1 MASSKLLG
9 VITMKA
15 EVVKLREQG
24 LDDAEIAEALG
35 VDVRIVA
42 AIGNSNRRGR
52 AVDVSDDEKAELFDV
67 MKTLAKSAESEFCRL
82 SAAKFLIN
90 EHFGR
95 NDKTEVTVNNH
106 NVQIVAAS
114 ITAANARLLEKLG
127 VRREVDSITSLPTPP
142 PEPAPRKSAS
152 AVEQDVTEA
161 FAGI

>member
-1 MASSKLLG
+1 MASSKLSEC
-9 VITMKA
+9 TAMKA

-35 VDVRIVA
+35 VDVRIVS
-42 AIGNSNRRGR
+42 AIGTRR
-52 AVDVSDDEKAELFDV
+52 AKVLDVSDDEKAELFDV

>member
-1 MASSKLLG
+1 MASSKRSEC
-9 VITMKA
+9 TARKA

-24 LDDAEIAEALG
+24 LSDEEISEALG
-35 VDVRIVA
+35 VDVRIVG
-42 AIGNSNRRGR
+42 AIGSPRRGR
-52 AVDVSDDEKAELFDV
+52 AIDVSDDEKVALFAV
-67 MKTLAKSAESEFCRL
+67 MKTLANTAESEFCRL

-106 NVQIVAAS
+106 NVQIVSAS
-114 ITAANARLLEKLG
+114 ITAANARLFEKLG
-127 VRREVDSITSLPTPP
+127 INRKEIDSITSLPTPP

>member
-1 MASSKLLG
+1 MASSKLSEC
-9 VITMKA
+9 TAMKA

-35 VDVRIVA
+35 VDVRIVS
-42 AIGNSNRRGR
+42 AIGTRR
-52 AVDVSDDEKAELFDV
+52 AKVLDVSDDEKIELFDV
-67 MKTLAKSAESEFCRL
+67 MKTLAKTAESEFCRL

-106 NVQIVAAS
+106 NVQIVSAS
-114 ITAANARLLEKLG
+114 ITAANARLFEKLG
-127 VRREVDSITSLPTPP
+127 INRKEIDSITSLPTPP